1 MKFRLITAL
10 TVAIALAACQTPDPV
25 PTGPTAEEL
34 AAQRAAEEAR
44 RAEEAARAEAARRA
58 AEAEAARRRAEE
70 EARLAAERA
79 RANEIV
85 AGSLRDFEV
94 NAGNRVYFDYDQYAL
109 RADARE
115 VLARQAAWL
124 RSYPQMKAT
133 IEGHADERGTRE
145 YNIALG
151 VRRAQAVKDF
161 LVSQG
166 VEAARLET
174 ISYGKERPIDPG
186 TGEAAWSRNRNGHT
200 VLVTP
205 QG

>member
-44 RAEEAARAEAARRA
+44 RAEEAARAEAARR
-58 AEAEAARRRAEE
+58 RAEE

-94 NAGNRVYFDYDQYAL
+94 NAGNRVYFDYDQFAL